1 MIVIERCQRLLLVFV
16 AVMLMMVCGAHAA
29 DEVKEQKTQEIIAQE
44 ANHNDQPKS
53 DQKASK
59 SPVTPI
65 ASDSAPENAQDPEQV
80 TVDKP
85 GYNDDF
91 WKSFDE
97 KQKNAKD
104 KSNNYTFW
112 KNIKPPSKPAAKP
125 SEDKTTVSKPQP
137 KGQAGFWDQIQ
148 TAKPTEEGKGDGEK
162 QATNLPPDGTN
173 VIGANQDF
181 WKTVK
186 TDNQND
192 QTTASSGGG
201 TKVGSAKKGNGFWD
215 QIKTPTTVSKT
226 GDTQEVTEKKEGDF
240 WSKIK
245 PAPVVKEIA
254 VKPKDPATITELMLE
269 AQSLFDK
276 KKYIEAEALFDNILT
291 KQTDL
296 PIHVKKVI
304 YQWQFLALF
313 RQDPLPLEKA
323 DVLIDKIAA
332 EELLSIGSL
341 WNLSFRFLLR
351 QVYFADYQKKRLVF
365 EDGLKR
371 LLPFSDDIQIDGE
384 TFGEID
390 TFLALSDRD
399 RGVDSLDVL
408 NTLLV
413 MTPNM
418 RSLRQVNQKRID
430 YFKNQKRNDELLLA
444 AKLQLAL
451 SVLAK
456 DEFLTALD
464 QYESE
469 DKLRVQSTAVAGM
482 QSDGIDS
489 SLRVLSQKY
498 LKNEHQD
505 MTRRRNMLML
515 LAGQFEQARD
525 LAIIRFMQTDS
536 KYSQDCYVCCA
547 AAQYLYQGDLA
558 KTINYLDSILLRLY
572 NLQTPNQSQASM
584 AVTNGNHPES
594 STKTGFSSYLPIQ
607 QKQIIRTLAQ
617 ETSENRAFLAT
628 NMITRKRD
636 ADAIELAISV
646 LRLSHE
652 ILQSDEYLETLI
664 STLRSL
670 DDHERS
676 VGIVNAALDRIEA
689 VPVTSRLKFAKATF
703 LYQHGQI
710 EQTLSTIEQIDASTL
725 EDWRSVDR
733 VALGLIKTVVL
744 IKFRRLDDA
753 DKQLEELEKITDADL
768 EQLAQVSFLRGWICL
783 NKNDTQGA
791 MTFFKKIVD
800 KFAGSSYASKARQLI
815 QRLEIARLAG

>member
-112 KNIKPPSKPAAKP
+112 KNIKPPSKPAAKL

-148 TAKPTEEGKGDGEK
+148 TANPTEDGKGDGEK
-162 QATNLPPDGTN
+162 QATNLPPDGKN
-173 VIGANQDF
+173 VVGANQDF
-181 WKTVK
+181 WKTIK
-186 TDNQND
+186 TDNQNN
-192 QTTASSGGG
+192 Q
-201 TKVGSAKKGNGFWD
+201 
-215 QIKTPTTVSKT
+215 TTVSKT

-296 PIHVKKVI
+296 PNHVKKVI

-390 TFLALSDRD
+390 TFLASSDRD

-413 MTPNM
+413 LTPNM

-430 YFKNQKRNDELLLA
+430 YIKNQKRNDELLLA

-498 LKNEHQD
+498 LKNEPQD

-572 NLQTPNQSQASM
+572 NLQTPSQSQASM
-584 AVTNGNHPES
+584 AVTDGNHPES

-617 ETSENRAFLAT
+617 ETSENRAFLST
-628 NMITRKRD
+628 SMITRKRD
-636 ADAIELAISV
+636 ADAIEMAASV

-652 ILQSDEYLETLI
+652 ILQSDEYLENLI

-676 VGIVNAALDRIEA
+676 VGIVNAVLERIEA
-689 VPVTSRLKFAKATF
+689 APVTSRLKFAKATF

-753 DKQLEELEKITDADL
+753 DKQLVELERITDADL

-783 NKNDTQGA
+783 NKNDTLGA

>member
-29 DEVKEQKTQEIIAQE
+29 DEAKEQKTQEKTAQE
-44 ANHNDQPKS
+44 ANRDDQPKS

-112 KNIKPPSKPAAKP
+112 KNIKTPSKAVAKP
-125 SEDKTTVSKPQP
+125 NEDKTTDIKPKP
-137 KGQAGFWDQIQ
+137 KGQVGFWDQIQ

-162 QATNLPPDGTN
+162 QATNLSPDGKN
-173 VIGANQDF
+173 VVGANQDF
-181 WKTVK
+181 WKTIK
-186 TDNQND
+186 TDNQNN
-192 QTTASSGGG
+192 QTTASEGG
-201 TKVGSAKKGNGFWD
+201 VNVDSAKKGNGFWD
-215 QIKTPTTVSKT
+215 QIKTPTTASKT
-226 GDTQEVTEKKEGDF
+226 GGTQEDTDKKEGDF

-245 PAPVVKEIA
+245 PVPVVKEIA

-276 KKYIEAEALFDNILT
+276 KKYKEAETLFDNILK

-296 PIHVKKVI
+296 PNHVKKVI

-323 DVLIDKIAA
+323 DALIGKIAD
-332 EELLSIGSL
+332 EKLLSIGSL

-351 QVYFADYQKKRLVF
+351 QVYYADYQKKRLVF

-408 NTLLV
+408 NALLV
-413 MTPNM
+413 LTPDM

-444 AKLQLAL
+444 AQLQLAL
-451 SVLAK
+451 SVLTK

-469 DKLRVQSTAVAGM
+469 DKLRVQSIAVAGM
-482 QSDGIDS
+482 QSDGIDPS
-489 SLRVLSQKY
+489 IRALSLKY

-515 LAGQFEQARD
+515 LDGQFEQARE
-525 LAIIRFMQTDS
+525 LAIVRFMQTDS
-536 KYSQDCYVCCA
+536 KYSQDCYVCGA

-558 KTINYLDSILLRLY
+558 KTISYLDSILLRLY

-607 QKQIIRTLAQ
+607 QKQIIRTLGQ
-617 ETSENRAFLAT
+617 ETSENRVFLAT

-636 ADAIELAISV
+636 ADAIEMAASV

-652 ILQSDEYLETLI
+652 ILQSDEYLENLI

-676 VGIVNAALDRIEA
+676 VGIVNAVLERIEA
-689 VPVTSRLKFAKATF
+689 APVTSRLKFAKATF

-710 EQTLSTIEQIDASTL
+710 EQTLSTIEQIDESTL

-753 DKQLEELEKITDADL
+753 DKQLVELEKITDADL